1 MEHRMLGQRY
11 ELVEQLGHGGMGTV
25 YRAVDHRLRR
35 TVAVKT
41 LSAELAMQPEFLTRF
56 QREAHAAAALNH
68 PGVATVHDVGEDAGG
83 GAAEP
88 YLVMEYVAGRT
99 LSQVLRDGPLAV
111 AQAVD
116 ITGQVLAALD
126 HSHRHAIVH
135 RDIKPANVM
144 LTASG
149 AVKVVDFGIAKALSE
164 VATRLTGTGV
174 AVGTPAYLA
183 PEQING
189 AATDHRTDLYAVGCL
204 LYELLTGRPPYTG
217 DSPFSVMHQHLA
229 AEPVPPS
236 RLRPELPPA
245 VDAVIVRALH
255 KRREDRFA
263 DAATMRTALTAAPHA
278 APAPPAPTPTALDPA
293 AAGPAPAVA
302 PGPAVGPAPAVA
314 PGPAVGPAPAVA
326 PGPAVG
332 PAPLAQ
338 PTPDAASAPA
348 VDSAPAVAPP
358 APAGSAPSPR
368 PTRRRPAR
376 VVFRPT
382 AEGAVALLGCLL
394 CLVISRTDMIEVGQF
409 SRVALLAAVAGSV
422 LLLWSARLACAVAWG
437 PVAEAVAVW
446 SELARANIGWE
457 THYVIIALVLGVVS
471 ALCLA
476 AGYKDEHTGGFALI
490 AFWFTSLAA
499 VWFFLDDLRKI
510 GVFYVLLLAV
520 TLAIAAQVLKTRTRP
535 TPSVR
540 GDAAGPP
547 GAEMGRGAVP
557 AGAPAAAAS
566 GGRGRRRTG

>member
-88 YLVMEYVAGRT
+88 YLVMEYVAGRP

-116 ITGQVLAALD
+116 ITGQVLAALE

-149 AVKVVDFGIAKALSE
+149 QAKVVDFGIAKALSE

-189 AATDHRTDLYAVGCL
+189 GETDHRTDLYAVGCL

-245 VDAVIVRALH
+245 MDAVIARALH
-255 KRREDRFA
+255 KRGEDRFT
-263 DAATMRTALTAAPHA
+263 DAAAMQTALSAAPHSGSAPDSAAAPHA
-278 APAPPAPTPTALDPA
+278 APEPHAGPVPHAAPAPGGVTSPAPSRTPTPTAFDPA
-293 AAGPAPAVA
+293 AAAPVPAVA
-302 PGPAVGPAPAVA
+302 
-314 PGPAVGPAPAVA
+314 
-326 PGPAVG
+326 
-332 PAPLAQ
+332 
-338 PTPDAASAPA
+338 SA
-348 VDSAPAVAPP
+348 
-358 APAGSAPSPR
+358 APAGSAPAPR
-368 PTRRRPAR
+368 PVRRRPAR

-394 CLVISRTDMIEVGQF
+394 SLVISRTDMIEVGQF

-457 THYVIIALVLGVVS
+457 THFVIIALVLGVVG
-471 ALCLA
+471 ALCFA

-490 AFWFTSLAA
+490 AFWFTFLAA
-499 VWFFLDDLRKI
+499 LWFFLDDLRKI

-520 TLAIAAQVLKTRTRP
+520 TLAIGAQVLKTRTR
-535 TPSVR
+535 TTS
-540 GDAAGPP
+540 GGGGAARRT
-547 GAEMGRGAVP
+547 GAETPGGAIPTGAPDAPAPAVP
-557 AGAPAAAAS
+557 TPAAAVS
-566 GGRGRRRTG
+566 GGRRGRQSAG

>member
-245 VDAVIVRALH
+245 VDALIARALH
-255 KRREDRFA
+255 KRREDRFP

-278 APAPPAPTPTALDPA
+278 APAPAPTPTPTALDPA
-293 AAGPAPAVA
+293 AAGPALAVA
-302 PGPAVGPAPAVA
+302 PAR
-314 PGPAVGPAPAVA
+314 
-326 PGPAVG
+326 
-332 PAPLAQ
+332 LAQ

-348 VDSAPAVAPP
+348 VDSAPAAAPP
-358 APAGSAPSPR
+358 VPAGSAPSPR
-368 PTRRRPAR
+368 PIRRRPAG

-409 SRVALLAAVAGSV
+409 SRVALLAAVTGSV

-457 THYVIIALVLGVVS
+457 THFVIIALVLGVVS

-535 TPSVR
+535 TPPE
-540 GDAAGPP
+540 GTDAAGPP
-547 GAEMGRGAVP
+547 GAEKPRGAVP
-557 AGAPAAAAS
+557 ADVPAAAAS
-566 GGRGRRRTG
+566 GGRGRRRAG

>member
-111 AQAVD
+111 ARAVD
-116 ITGQVLAALD
+116 ITAQVLAALD
-126 HSHRHAIVH
+126 HSHQHAIVH

-245 VDAVIVRALH
+245 VDAVIARALH
-255 KRREDRFA
+255 KRREDRFP
-263 DAATMRTALTAAPHA
+263 DAATMRTALTTAPRAAPT
-278 APAPPAPTPTALDPA
+278 PPAPTPTALDPA
-293 AAGPAPAVA
+293 AAGPAPAV
-302 PGPAVGPAPAVA
+302 GPAPAIGTA
-314 PGPAVGPAPAVA
+314 APAA
-326 PGPAVG
+326 
-332 PAPLAQ
+332 
-338 PTPDAASAPA
+338 
-348 VDSAPAVAPP
+348 APP
-358 APAGSAPSPR
+358 AHAGSAPSPR
-368 PTRRRPAR
+368 PVRRRPAR

-499 VWFFLDDLRKI
+499 LWFFLDDLRKI

-520 TLAIAAQVLKTRTRP
+520 TLTIAAQVLKTRTRP
-535 TPSVR
+535 TPSE
-540 GDAAGPP
+540 GTDAAGPP
-547 GAEMGRGAVP
+547 GAETPRRAVP

-566 GGRGRRRTG
+566 GGRGTRRAG

>member
-11 ELVEQLGHGGMGTV
+11 ELVEQLGNGGMGTV

-116 ITGQVLAALD
+116 ITGQVLAALE

-149 AVKVVDFGIAKALSE
+149 QAKVVDFGIAKALSE

-189 AATDHRTDLYAVGCL
+189 GETDHRTDLYAVGCL

-245 VDAVIVRALH
+245 VDAVIARALH
-255 KRREDRFA
+255 KRREDRFT
-263 DAATMRTALTAAPHA
+263 DAAAMQTALTAAPHSGPA
-278 APAPPAPTPTALDPA
+278 PDSAPVAHSGRPVPQPAPAPHAGPAPGGVTSPAPSRSPAPTPTAFDPA
-293 AAGPAPAVA
+293 AADPAPAVA
-302 PGPAVGPAPAVA
+302 
-314 PGPAVGPAPAVA
+314 
-326 PGPAVG
+326 
-332 PAPLAQ
+332 
-338 PTPDAASAPA
+338 SA
-348 VDSAPAVAPP
+348 
-358 APAGSAPSPR
+358 APAGSAPAPR

-394 CLVISRTDMIEVGQF
+394 SLVISRTDMIEVGQF

-457 THYVIIALVLGVVS
+457 THFVIIALVLGVVG
-471 ALCLA
+471 ALCFA

-499 VWFFLDDLRKI
+499 LWFFLDDLRKI

-520 TLAIAAQVLKTRTRP
+520 TLAIGAQVLKTRTR
-535 TPSVR
+535 TTS
-540 GDAAGPP
+540 GGGGAARRS
-547 GAEMGRGAVP
+547 GAETPGGAIP
-557 AGAPAAAAS
+557 TGAPAAPAPAAAVS
-566 GGRGRRRTG
+566 GGRRGRQSAG

>member
-41 LSAELAMQPEFLTRF
+41 LSAELAMQPEFLIRF

-68 PGVATVHDVGEDAGG
+68 PGVATVHDVGEDSGG

-99 LSQVLRDGPLAV
+99 LSQVLGDGPLTV

-189 AATDHRTDLYAVGCL
+189 AETDHRTDLYAVGCL

-245 VDAVIVRALH
+245 VDAVIARALH

-263 DAATMRTALTAAPHA
+263 DAATMHTALTTAPHA
-278 APAPPAPTPTALDPA
+278 APSPPAPTPTPTALDPA

-302 PGPAVGPAPAVA
+302 PGPAVAPAPLAEPAHVADLAPGPAPAVA
-314 PGPAVGPAPAVA
+314 P
-326 PGPAVG
+326 
-332 PAPLAQ
+332 
-338 PTPDAASAPA
+338 
-348 VDSAPAVAPP
+348 
-358 APAGSAPSPR
+358 PAGSAPSPR
-368 PTRRRPAR
+368 PARRRPAR

-394 CLVISRTDMIEVGQF
+394 CLVISRTDMIEAGQF

-457 THYVIIALVLGVVS
+457 THFVIIALVLGVVS

-499 VWFFLDDLRKI
+499 LWFFLDDLRKI

-520 TLAIAAQVLKTRTRP
+520 TLAIGAQVLKTRTRT
-535 TPSVR
+535 TPSV
-540 GDAAGPP
+540 GGGAAGPP
-547 GAEMGRGAVP
+547 GAEPRGGAV
-557 AGAPAAAAS
+557 AQGAPAAAVS
-566 GGRGRRRTG
+566 GGRRRQPAD

>member
-149 AVKVVDFGIAKALSE
+149 QAKVVDFGIAKALSE

-189 AATDHRTDLYAVGCL
+189 GETDHRTDLYAVGCL

-245 VDAVIVRALH
+245 VDAVIARALH
-255 KRREDRFA
+255 KHREDRFA
-263 DAATMRTALTAAPHA
+263 DAAAMQAALTAAPHA
-278 APAPPAPTPTALDPA
+278 RSAPDSVPAPHAGPVPHAGPAAHAAPAPGGVTSPAPSRTPTPTAFDPA
-293 AAGPAPAVA
+293 AADPVPAVA
-302 PGPAVGPAPAVA
+302 
-314 PGPAVGPAPAVA
+314 
-326 PGPAVG
+326 
-332 PAPLAQ
+332 
-338 PTPDAASAPA
+338 SA
-348 VDSAPAVAPP
+348 
-358 APAGSAPSPR
+358 APAGSAPTPR
-368 PTRRRPAR
+368 PVRRRPAR

-394 CLVISRTDMIEVGQF
+394 SLVISRTDMIEVGQF

-457 THYVIIALVLGVVS
+457 THFVIIALVLGVVG
-471 ALCLA
+471 ALCFA

-499 VWFFLDDLRKI
+499 LWFFLDDLRKI

-520 TLAIAAQVLKTRTRP
+520 TLAIGAQALKTRTR
-535 TPSVR
+535 TTSGG
-540 GDAAGPP
+540 GDAAGRT
-547 GAEMGRGAVP
+547 GAETPGGAIP
-557 AGAPAAAAS
+557 TGAPAAPAAPAPAAAGS
-566 GGRGRRRTG
+566 GGRRGRQSAR

>member
-1 MEHRMLGQRY
+1 MEHRTLAQRY

-68 PGVATVHDVGEDAGG
+68 PGVATVHDVGEDSGG

-99 LSQVLRDGPLAV
+99 LSQVLRDGPLTV

-116 ITGQVLAALD
+116 LTGQVLAALD

-189 AATDHRTDLYAVGCL
+189 AETDHRTDLYAVGCL

-245 VDAVIVRALH
+245 VDAVIARALD

-263 DAATMRTALTAAPHA
+263 NAATMRTALTTALTTAPHA
-278 APAPPAPTPTALDPA
+278 ASTSPASAPTPTPTALDPA
-293 AAGPAPAVA
+293 AAGPASASAPAPAPAVGPSPLAEPAPAADRA
-302 PGPAVGPAPAVA
+302 PGPAPSVGPAAAVA
-314 PGPAVGPAPAVA
+314 
-326 PGPAVG
+326 
-332 PAPLAQ
+332 
-338 PTPDAASAPA
+338 S
-348 VDSAPAVAPP
+348 P
-358 APAGSAPSPR
+358 APAGSASSPR
-368 PTRRRPAR
+368 PVRRRPAR

-409 SRVALLAAVAGSV
+409 SRVALLAAVAGAV
-422 LLLWSARLACAVAWG
+422 LLLWSARLACAVVWG

-457 THYVIIALVLGVVS
+457 THFVIIALVLGVVS
-471 ALCLA
+471 ALCLT
-476 AGYKDEHTGGFALI
+476 AGYKDEHSGGFALV

-499 VWFFLDDLRKI
+499 LWFFLDDLRKI

-520 TLAIAAQVLKTRTRP
+520 TLAIGVQVLKTRTRT
-535 TPSVR
+535 TPQE
-540 GDAAGPP
+540 GEGAAVPSATETP
-547 GAEMGRGAVP
+547 RGAVP
-557 AGAPAAAAS
+557 PTAAAS
-566 GGRGRRRTG
+566 GGRGRQPVG

>member
-245 VDAVIVRALH
+245 VDALIARALH
-255 KRREDRFA
+255 KGREDRFP

-278 APAPPAPTPTALDPA
+278 APAPPASTPTPTALDPA
-293 AAGPAPAVA
+293 AAGPALAVA
-302 PGPAVGPAPAVA
+302 
-314 PGPAVGPAPAVA
+314 
-326 PGPAVG
+326 
-332 PAPLAQ
+332 PAPLAR
-338 PTPDAASAPA
+338 PTPDTASAPAVGSGSA

-358 APAGSAPSPR
+358 VSAGSAPSPR
-368 PTRRRPAR
+368 PIRRRPAR

-499 VWFFLDDLRKI
+499 LWFFLDDLRKI

-535 TPSVR
+535 TPSE
-540 GDAAGPP
+540 GTDAAGPP
-547 GAEMGRGAVP
+547 RAETSGGAVP
-557 AGAPAAAAS
+557 AVAPAAAAS
-566 GGRGRRRTG
+566 GGRGRRRAG

>member
-41 LSAELAMQPEFLTRF
+41 LSAELAMQPEFLIRF

-68 PGVATVHDVGEDAGG
+68 PGVATVHDVGEDSGG

-99 LSQVLRDGPLAV
+99 LSQVLGDGPLTV

-189 AATDHRTDLYAVGCL
+189 AETDHRTDLYAVGCL

-245 VDAVIVRALH
+245 VDAVIARALH

-263 DAATMRTALTAAPHA
+263 DAATMHTALTTAPHA
-278 APAPPAPTPTALDPA
+278 APSPPAPTPTALGPA

-302 PGPAVGPAPAVA
+302 PGPAVAPAPLAEPAHVADLAPGPAPAVA
-314 PGPAVGPAPAVA
+314 P
-326 PGPAVG
+326 
-332 PAPLAQ
+332 
-338 PTPDAASAPA
+338 
-348 VDSAPAVAPP
+348 
-358 APAGSAPSPR
+358 PAGSAPSPR
-368 PTRRRPAR
+368 PARRRPAR

-394 CLVISRTDMIEVGQF
+394 CLVISRTDMIEAGQF

-457 THYVIIALVLGVVS
+457 THFVIIALVLGVVS

-499 VWFFLDDLRKI
+499 LWFFLDDLRKI

-520 TLAIAAQVLKTRTRP
+520 TLAIGAQVLKTRTRT
-535 TPSVR
+535 TPSV
-540 GDAAGPP
+540 GGGAAGPP
-547 GAEMGRGAVP
+547 GAEPRGGAV
-557 AGAPAAAAS
+557 AQGAPAAAVS
-566 GGRGRRRTG
+566 GGRRRQPAD

>member
-1 MEHRMLGQRY
+1 MLGQRY
-11 ELVEQLGHGGMGTV
+11 ELVEQLGHGGMGKV

-41 LSAELAMQPEFLTRF
+41 LSAELALEPEFLTRF

-83 GAAEP
+83 GVAEP
-88 YLVMEYVAGRT
+88 YLVMEYVEGRT
-99 LSQVLRDGPLAV
+99 LSHVLKDGVLPV

-116 ITGQVLAALD
+116 LTGQVLEALE

-144 LTASG
+144 LTG
-149 AVKVVDFGIAKALSE
+149 TGRVKVVDFGIAKALTE

-189 AATDHRTDLYAVGCL
+189 GGTDHRTDLYAVGCL

-245 VDAVIVRALH
+245 MDAVIARALR
-255 KRREDRFA
+255 KGREDRFGSA
-263 DAATMRTALTAAPHA
+263 STMHRALGEASRPAT
-278 APAPPAPTPTALDPA
+278 PAPPVHTPTALDPA
-293 AAGPAPAVA
+293 ALDPAALDPAALGSAV
-302 PGPAVGPAPAVA
+302 PDPAAREP
-314 PGPAVGPAPAVA
+314 
-326 PGPAVG
+326 
-332 PAPLAQ
+332 
-338 PTPDAASAPA
+338 ASA
-348 VDSAPAVAPP
+348 APVASPVPSGSGQEAPP
-358 APAGSAPSPR
+358 PA
-368 PTRRRPAR
+368 RRRPAR

-382 AEGAVALLGCLL
+382 AEGAVALLGCFLS
-394 CLVISRTDMIEVGQF
+394 LVISRTDMIETGQF
-409 SRVALLAAVAGSV
+409 NRVALLAAVAGAV
-422 LLLWSARLACAVAWG
+422 FLLWSARLACAVAWG
-437 PVAEAVAVW
+437 PVAEAVATW
-446 SELARANIGWE
+446 SELTRGSVGWE
-457 THYVIIALVLGVVS
+457 TRYVIIALVLGIVA

-476 AGYKDEHTGGFALI
+476 AGYKDEGTGGFALV
-490 AFWFTSLAA
+490 AFWFTALTS

-510 GVFYVLLLAV
+510 AVFYVLLLAV
-520 TLAIAAQVLKTRTRP
+520 PLALGAQILKSRIRP
-535 TPSVR
+535 PSS
-540 GDAAGPP
+540 AQP
-547 GAEMGRGAVP
+547 AV
-557 AGAPAAAAS
+557 AHSAPAAPKPSENLPA
-566 GGRGRRRTG
+566 GRRRAREAAGQHTRR

>member
-25 YRAVDHRLRR
+25 HRAVDHRLRR

-99 LSQVLRDGPLAV
+99 LSQVLRDGPLTV
-111 AQAVD
+111 SQAVD
-116 ITGQVLAALD
+116 VTGQVLAALA
-126 HSHRHAIVH
+126 HSHQHAIVH

-189 AATDHRTDLYAVGCL
+189 GETDHRTDLYAVGCL

-229 AEPVPPS
+229 ADPVPPS
-236 RLRPELPPA
+236 HLRPELPPA
-245 VDAVIVRALH
+245 VDTVIARALQ
-255 KRREDRFA
+255 KRREDRFP
-263 DAATMRTALTAAPHA
+263 DAAAMQTALTTAAHT
-278 APAPPAPTPTALDPA
+278 APAHTAPAHRAPTPTPTALDPA
-293 AAGPAPAVA
+293 AGGPVAGGPAAG
-302 PGPAVGPAPAVA
+302 GPA
-314 PGPAVGPAPAVA
+314 
-326 PGPAVG
+326 
-332 PAPLAQ
+332 LA
-338 PTPDAASAPA
+338 
-348 VDSAPAVAPP
+348 
-358 APAGSAPSPR
+358 AGSAPGAGSAPAAGSPSSLPSAVGGAPAAR
-368 PTRRRPAR
+368 SARRRPAR

-394 CLVISRTDMIEVGQF
+394 SLVISRTDMIEVGQF
-409 SRVALLAAVAGSV
+409 SWVALLAAAAGSV

-457 THYVIIALVLGVVS
+457 THYVIIALVLGVVG

-476 AGYKDEHTGGFALI
+476 AGYKDEHTGGFALV
-490 AFWFTSLAA
+490 AFWFTSLAS

-520 TLAIAAQVLKTRTRP
+520 TLTIGAQVLKSRTRAP
-535 TPSVR
+535 SPDTTP
-540 GDAAGPP
+540 GPP
-547 GAEMGRGAVP
+547 APEMPGNAVRRATHAE
-557 AGAPAAAAS
+557 PAAAVS
-566 GGRGRRRTG
+566 GRRGRR